1 MRISDWSSDV
11 CSSDLGG
18 AIAYVPFLTIWLP
31 SRMTELAG
39 PADVQTLGY
48 VTFFGAIAASAG
60 GIIFGWFSDRTHSR
74 RAWVFAG
81 MVLSVP
87 LPLLVPLAKDVWTR
101 VGIII
106 PWQLN
111 INMLL
116 GPLVALPGA
125 FFPA

>member
-81 MVLSVP
+81 LVLSVT
-87 LPLLVPLAKDVWTR
+87 LLKIGSASGRER
-101 VGIII
+101 VC
-106 PWQLN
+106 QY
-111 INMLL
+111 
-116 GPLVALPGA
+116 V
-125 FFPA
+125 